1 MAKGVITPQKK
12 RDEIIAKIRD
22 EGMTVA
28 DASRQYNI
36 GPKAIYS
43 WLEYRHW
50 HYRGHRTCCR
60 GRSAP
65 HETAAQKSSNPLTRW
80 SAYLRRVLR
89 TTNDRCGVSIRRQMN
104 R

>member
-43 WLEYRHW
+43 WMRDGVANSSTSLILENNRLKK
-50 HYRGHRTCCR
+50 RTSSCITCL
-60 GRSAP
+60 GGQPSNSKS
-65 HETAAQKSSNPLTRW
+65 QKNSHPGS
-80 SAYLRRVLR
+80 RRVRVAHALCPR
-89 TTNDRCGVSIRRQMN
+89 P
-104 R
+104 